1 MTPELLTILIAA
13 PIALLY
19 LRAAKR
25 AEARA
30 MMRELLRISDLEKHG
45 R

>member
-1 MTPELLTILIAA
+1 MSPELLSILIAA

-30 MMRELLRISDLEKHG
+30 MMRELLRIAELEQGK
-45 R
+45 